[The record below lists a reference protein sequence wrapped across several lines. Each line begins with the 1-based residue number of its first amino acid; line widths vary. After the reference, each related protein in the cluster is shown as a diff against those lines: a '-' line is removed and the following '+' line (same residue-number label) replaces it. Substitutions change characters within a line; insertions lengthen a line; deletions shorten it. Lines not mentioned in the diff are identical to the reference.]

1 MIPVSFSVRLH
12 ILLPRRF
19 CVSLPQSFVAAK
31 RQQNP
36 APSEEGAE
44 GAPAPCVTDFP
55 YKKIFPH
62 LNIFDFSVHNNID
75 VFSLPYF
82 FIANSP
88 EATASGLFAFAPRLL
103 RSQKKL
109 LKLY

>member
-1 MIPVSFSVRLH
+1 MLAKTTVRTEKPRA
-12 ILLPRRF
+12 LPRHASQI
-19 CVSLPQSFVAAK
+19 SL
-31 RQQNP
+31 
-36 APSEEGAE
+36 
-44 GAPAPCVTDFP
+44 T
-55 YKKIFPH
+55 KKFSH
-62 LNIFDFSVHNNID
+62 LNIFVLSVHNNID